1 MYKKALTSLSV
12 LYFMMG
18 FITCLND
25 ILVPFLKKS
34 FNLDYGAASLIQVS
48 FFAAYGLTSIP
59 ASRLIEKIGYHK
71 GIISGFVLTAFGC
84 LLFIPASMYNEY
96 RWFLGAL
103 FVIASGIVLLQV
115 AANPF
120 VSQLGAPETASSR
133 LSLVQ
138 AFVSLGTFIAPFF
151 GAVLILGSSSHE
163 NETLRLPY
171 MLIAGTLII
180 IAVMMSQLDFPKVAQ
195 ATEKTSWLTILK
207 NKKIMYGMIGIFVY
221 VGAEVSIGSFLVNY
235 VINMSP
241 MKPTEAANLVAIYWG
256 SAMAGRFLGMF
267 TLKEYPPGK
276 VLVAHALLA
285 ISLILISINSHGMI
299 AIYTMVLVGFCN
311 SIMFP
316 TIFTLSIKGLDS
328 GTQKASGLLSTSI
341 LGGSLIPLITGQV
354 ADKWGLRMAMSVPLI
369 CYVYIW
375 IFGLISRPKELST
388 GKI

>member
-1 MYKKALTSLSV
+1 MDKTALASLSV

-34 FNLDYGAASLIQVS
+34 FHLDYGQASLIQVS

-59 ASRLIEKIGYHK
+59 ASRIIERIGYQK

-84 LLFIPASMYNEY
+84 LLFIPATILNEY
-96 RWFLGAL
+96 HYFLCAL
-103 FVIASGIVLLQV
+103 FVIASGIVMIQV

-120 VSQLGAPETASSR
+120 VAHIGPPESASSR
-133 LSLVQ
+133 MSLVQ

-151 GAVLILGSSSHE
+151 GAVLILGNSSPDIA
-163 NETLRLPY
+163 TLRLPY
-171 MLIAGTLII
+171 MLIAGALIM
-180 IAVMMSQLDFPKVAQ
+180 IAVMMSQLDFPQ
-195 ATEKTSWLTILK
+195 LGHTTEKITWSEILK
-207 NKKIMYGMIGIFVY
+207 NKKIIYGMLGIFTY

-235 VINMSP
+235 VISMNP
-241 MKPTEAANLVAIYWG
+241 MKTTEAANLVAIYWG

-267 TLKEYPPGK
+267 TLKEFLPGK
-276 VLVAHALLA
+276 VLVAHALIA

-299 AIYTMVLVGFCN
+299 AIYAMILVGLCN

-316 TIFTLSIKGLDS
+316 TIFTLSIKGTEA

-341 LGGSLIPLITGQV
+341 VGGSLIPLITGQV
-354 ADKWGLRMAMSVPLI
+354 ADKWGLRLAMTIPLI

-375 IFGLISRPKELST
+375 FFGYLNRPKELST